1 MTLRGDWD
9 IPDNDETDTELNV
22 LQDLNSSNFIL
33 TVDLGHLELIS
44 IPRENLMP
52 HAQENNPNSNYDIE
66 QEDGDFVNDIE
77 LEDDTI
83 LDYNETEFEED
94 DNDSDDDVD
103 EILSSSEFDS
113 D

>member
-1 MTLRGDWD
+1 M
-9 IPDNDETDTELNV
+9 
-22 LQDLNSSNFIL
+22 LQDLNFSNFIL
-33 TVDLGHLELIS
+33 TVDLGHLEPIS
-44 IPRENLMP
+44 IPQENLMS
-52 HAQENNPNSNYDIE
+52 HAQENSVNTNYDIE
-66 QEDGDFVNDIE
+66 QGDDDFVNDIE

-83 LDYNETEFEED
+83 LDYEEAGFEED